1 MSRIKCIKNAIFMYL
16 FMNVCYNCIIDMKEV
31 LKMDENKLRIY
42 IGSKIKQL
50 RRQRNITQNELGKLL
65 GVKNNTISAYERGA
79 ISTDQD
85 TLYRLADIFGVSIND
100 FFPNN
105 NESKKLSSEYK
116 YFPAY
121 VSAGLPNDIEPV
133 TEYETISI
141 SDEVMGKY
149 AKSKDIYFIKV
160 NGESM
165 NKIIPHNS
173 LVAVRPVSS
182 IHDLK
187 TDDIVVYR
195 KDSEYAIK
203 RLVIDKD
210 KWIFKPESTDD
221 TFYDDVVY
229 KDDDVTIKGKVVLYI
244 VEVE

>member
-1 MSRIKCIKNAIFMYL
+1 
-16 FMNVCYNCIIDMKEV
+16 MKEIEKV
-31 LKMDENKLRIY
+31 VSENIQKL
-42 IGSKIKQL
+42 IKEYNLTHQ
-50 RRQRNITQNELGKLL
+50 Q
-65 GVKNNTISAYERGA
+65 
-79 ISTDQD
+79 
-85 TLYRLADIFGVSIND
+85 LADIAGVSVSTVGKWILEKASPRMGAIEKISNHFQIPKSYILKED
-100 FFPNN
+100 DYELPN
-105 NESKKLSSEYK
+105 LLSEYK

-121 VSAGLPNDIEPV
+121 VSAGLPNDVEAV

-149 AKSKDIYFIKV
+149 ANSKDIYFIKV

-195 KDSEYAIK
+195 KDSEYAVK

>member
-1 MSRIKCIKNAIFMYL
+1 
-16 FMNVCYNCIIDMKEV
+16 MNVCYNCIIDMKEV

-50 RRQRNITQNELGKLL
+50 RRKRNITQNELGKLL

-85 TLYRLADIFGVSIND
+85 ILYRLADIFGVSIND

-121 VSAGLPNDIEPV
+121 VSAGLPNDVEAV

-141 SDEVMGKY
+141 ADEIMGKY
-149 AKSKDIYFIKV
+149 AGNKDIFITRI
-160 NGESM
+160 NGDSM
-165 NKIIPHNS
+165 NKVIPHDS
-173 LVAVRPVSS
+173 LIAVRPVSPET
-182 IHDLK
+182 LK
-187 TDDIVVYR
+187 NGDIVVY
-195 KDSEYAIK
+195 KFDSEYAVK
-203 RLVIDKD
+203 RFYKQDNKVIFRPDSNDLSFTDLVIDLEHNDLDIK
-210 KWIFKPESTDD
+210 
-221 TFYDDVVY
+221 
-229 KDDDVTIKGKVVLYI
+229 IKGKVVLYI
-244 VEVE
+244 VELD

>member
-1 MSRIKCIKNAIFMYL
+1 MSNQREIFARNLKRLLDSRGIDQKRLSEHLELSEMAVSHWVNGTKYPRMTNIQRIADYF
-16 FMNVCYNCIIDMKEV
+16 
-31 LKMDENKLRIY
+31 
-42 IGSKIKQL
+42 
-50 RRQRNITQNELGKLL
+50 
-65 GVKNNTISAYERGA
+65 GVK
-79 ISTDQD
+79 
-85 TLYRLADIFGVSIND
+85 
-100 FFPNN
+100 
-105 NESKKLSSEYK
+105 KSELIEGGGEKQAFTSGDYK
-116 YFPAY
+116 YFPSY
-121 VSAGLPNDIEPV
+121 VSAGLPNDTEAN

-141 SDEVMGKY
+141 ADKIMGKH
-149 AKSKDIYFIKV
+149 ANSKDIYFIKV

-173 LVAVRPVSS
+173 LVAVKPVSS

-187 TDDIVVYR
+187 IDDIVVYR

-221 TFYDDVVY
+221 TCYDDVVY
-229 KDDDVTIKGKVVLYI
+229 KDDDVTIKGKGVLYI